1 MLNGEVKHRV
11 FLIRLYSLRPATAKD
26 LGWLLNLRKETMTE
40 HLLNSGMSIED
51 EELKRRILYNFEDT
65 KIIIQNDNQIG
76 MIKVKEDKE
85 FFELIQIQI
94 SPKYQGK
101 GIGKCVIEDL
111 ITEAQKKSLPIFLS
125 VLKTNPAK
133 SLYEA
138 LGFEVY
144 DEDDKSI
151 KMKRA

>member
-1 MLNGEVKHRV
+1 MSQVKDYILKPV
-11 FLIRLYSLRPATAKD
+11 VQGD
-26 LGWLLNLRKETMTE
+26 LDWLLNLRKETMTE

-51 EELKRRILYNFEDT
+51 DELKKRILYNFEDT
-65 KIIIQNDNQIG
+65 KIIIQNDNQTG

-111 ITEAQKKSLPIFLS
+111 IKEAQQKSLPIYLS

-151 KMKRA
+151 KMKRV

>member
-1 MLNGEVKHRV
+1 MLNGELKNRY
-11 FLIRLYSLRPATAKD
+11 FLNRLYSLRPATAKD
-26 LGWLLNLRKETMTE
+26 LRWLLNLRRETMTE
-40 HLLNSGMSIED
+40 HLKNSGMSVE
-51 EELKRRILYNFEDT
+51 EAELKKRILYNFEDT
-65 KIIIQNDNQIG
+65 KIIIQNDNKIG
-76 MIKVKEDKE
+76 MIKIKENKE

-111 ITEAQKKSLPIFLS
+111 ITEARKKSLPVYLS

-133 SLYEA
+133 FLYKA

-144 DEDDKSI
+144 DEDDNSI